1 MKSKSL
7 GARDGKIHRPRLFPL
22 KIQINMRKSLKI
34 PIKNMRLSRNI
45 LKIPINI
52 RSSIYSLRVSKN
64 ILKIPINMR
73 LSRNSLK
80 IPNDTVRS
88 SSNNFLTSVA
98 SSSQSESFRLM
109 GARLRW
115 KTIDLVF
122 FYWWRWRGLLKTN
135 QKLIIGVLGFDGTTQ
150 KI

>member
-22 KIQINMRKSLKI
+22 KIQVNILRKI
-34 PIKNMRLSRNI
+34 PIKNMRLNRNI
-45 LKIPINI
+45 LKIQINM
-52 RSSIYSLRVSKN
+52 RSSRYSL
-64 ILKIPINMR
+64 R

-80 IPNDTVRS
+80 IPNNTIRS

-115 KTIDLVF
+115 KRMNLVF
-122 FYWWRWRGLLKTN
+122 FSIWWRWRGLLKTN
-135 QKLIIGVLGFDGTTQ
+135 QRCTRVWRYNTRNIKNIKLKKNSVMT
-150 KI
+150 